1 MSQKRISW
9 VDYAKAISILGIII
23 GHFAPYFSQVIP
35 WAHPL
40 CELMYSF
47 HVAAFF
53 LLSGYTTKPGIMPAR
68 KVASFAKTCFLPYIV
83 AGALSAIVCMLF
95 TPNKSIIEWG
105 AALVYASGAYN
116 GELLGGFP
124 FGAVVIGAVWFL
136 PALFFGK
143 IISTLISKFP
153 IVVRLL
159 IAAVLFVIGMETAKI
174 LFLPMDIQQALC
186 ASWWITCGMILS
198 QSKVLEKSSTI
209 STVIIGIVATLGVFY
224 MSVLWLELWREPMY
238 CNSTYHNGVLDMLG
252 TTFATIAI
260 ILLAK
265 LIEKTPHAI
274 QICANWIGRNTLP
287 IFCWHAVSIAPG
299 VFLSDW
305 LLSFVEN
312 GVPAIAVFFI
322 SLFADIAF
330 AFGMTWVSSKV
341 PGLRTVFFPHSKT
354 VSPAVQLVGHDKNE
368 AGKSSTISTSMEN
381 TLDFAS
387 RDVNDPPVMVHRTGN
402 KKGSLSITPPQ
413 ANQEGPFHMSN
424 AVSQTD
430 KTAEEVILDAKR
442 TMGYT
447 PPEHKTKKRR
457 TNGGHLRIK
466 TKANPSRHLER

>member
-68 KVASFAKTCFLPYIV
+68 KVASFAKTCFLPYV
-83 AGALSAIVCMLF
+83 AAGALSAIVCMLF

-116 GELLGGFP
+116 GELLWGFP

-143 IISTLISKFP
+143 IISTLISKLP
-153 IVVRLL
+153 IVIRLL
-159 IAAVLFVIGMETAKI
+159 VTAALFVIGMETAKI

-224 MSVLWLELWREPMY
+224 MSVLWLEIWREPMY

-252 TTFATIAI
+252 TTFATIAV

-265 LIEKTPHAI
+265 LIEKTPHAVRA
-274 QICANWIGRNTLP
+274 CANWIGRNTLS

-354 VSPAVQLVGHDKNE
+354 VSPAVQLVEVNRDDR
-368 AGKSSTISTSMEN
+368 SDMSTQMSQNAEN
-381 TLDFAS
+381 AFDSVPHTD
-387 RDVNDPPVMVHRTGN
+387 NIPVMVHRTGN
-402 KKGSLSITPPQ
+402 KKGSLSITPPHTE
-413 ANQEGPFHMSN
+413 QEGLFHMSN

-457 TNGGHLRIK
+457 ANGGHLRIK
-466 TKANPSRHLER
+466 TKPDPSRHLER